1 VLEAIGAKRR
11 SDTMK
16 PDTPGVNYQESVN
29 APLSEE
35 VDNDAATW
43 EGDNGVSPVD
53 KDPDSSVD
61 PEFILPAVNKE
72 STSKLFYPFYPWL
85 TVL

>member
-1 VLEAIGAKRR
+1 MLEAIGAKQC

-16 PDTPGVNYQESVN
+16 SDTPSVNYQESVN

-35 VDNDAATW
+35 ADNDTATW
-43 EGDNGVSPVD
+43 EGNNRVSPVD

-61 PEFILPAVNKE
+61 PEFILLAIDKE
-72 STSKLFYPFYPWL
+72 STSKLFYPFHPWL

>member
-11 SDTMK
+11 SDTTK
-16 PDTPGVNYQESVN
+16 PDAPGVNYQESVN
-29 APLSEE
+29 TPMSEE
-35 VDNDAATW
+35 ADNDAATC
-43 EGDNGVSPVD
+43 EGDNGVSLVD

-61 PEFILPAVNKE
+61 PEFILPAVDKK
-72 STSKLFYPFYPWL
+72 STSKLFYPFHPWL